1 MLPQHDD
8 DDDDNDDD
16 EEEGEDNEDTDGD
29 EEVKLTEDTYNITDS
44 LLCKFYCHICKCNV
58 GLLIY
63 FDVMS
68 MLIMS
73 SFITDVNYS
82 WLSVL
87 FSPGEFKAI
96 SAKQPKSVRVQ
107 ATTTDDQQQCA
118 SAESPQSYV
127 FSCPKEGCV
136 KVFQRSSALE
146 RHLSLESCSMA
157 LERHTL
163 MDLAKQQ
170 YATRLHEGVGLLPSL
185 QVSSS
190 VDSSSQSE
198 ALKKGWALK
207 EMKKAYRFN
216 EKQKTYLEAKF
227 NIGQSTGRKFEPD
240 VVAREMRRA
249 WGTDGERLFC
259 GSEFLTPQQVSSYF
273 SRLAA
278 KLRQQ
283 QVEATPQDVLAAEE
297 QSNFSLARADVISTL
312 HICHPIVVDQYEI
325 CSLVNNKAE
334 FRKTKLGVLQHLCQ
348 CLELDVPV
356 PAVRRKAPY
365 MALLEELVDSCP
377 CRAAK

>member
-1 MLPQHDD
+1 
-8 DDDDNDDD
+8 
-16 EEEGEDNEDTDGD
+16 
-29 EEVKLTEDTYNITDS
+29 
-44 LLCKFYCHICKCNV
+44 
-58 GLLIY
+58 
-63 FDVMS
+63 
-68 MLIMS
+68 MLILP

-87 FSPGEFKAI
+87 FSPGEFKAV
-96 SAKQPKSVRVQ
+96 SAKQPKPARVQ
-107 ATTTDDQQQCA
+107 VTTADDQQQCA
-118 SAESPQSYV
+118 SAEGPQSSV

-146 RHLSLESCSMA
+146 RHLSLESCST
-157 LERHTL
+157 LPERHTL

-170 YATRLHEGVGLLPSL
+170 YATRLEEGQGLLPSL

-190 VDSSSQSE
+190 VDSSNQGE
-198 ALKKGWALK
+198 TVKEGWVLK

-227 NIGQSTGRKFEPD
+227 NIGQSTSRKLEPD
-240 VVAREMRRA
+240 AVAKEMRRA

-283 QVEATPQDVLAAEE
+283 QVEVTPQDVLAAEE

-312 HICHPIVVDQYEI
+312 HIRHPIVVDQYEI

-334 FRKTKLGVLQHLCQ
+334 FRKTKLGMLQHLCQ
-348 CLELDVPV
+348 SLELDVPV

-377 CRAAK
+377 CRATK